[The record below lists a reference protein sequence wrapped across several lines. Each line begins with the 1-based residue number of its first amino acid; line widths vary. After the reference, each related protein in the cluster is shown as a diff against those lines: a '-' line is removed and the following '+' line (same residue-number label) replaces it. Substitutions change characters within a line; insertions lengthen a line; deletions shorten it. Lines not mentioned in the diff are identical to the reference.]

1 MTGAQITAFH
11 ANSGVAASVMASVLI
26 GAALAV
32 LLVWGVW
39 AARTA
44 YVGWTEN
51 RINERQFL
59 GVIVRFLAMYVVLTY
74 FLLS

>member
-1 MTGAQITAFH
+1 MTSAQITAFR
-11 ANSGVAASVMASVLI
+11 ANGVEPSAVAALLV
-26 GAALAV
+26 GAVFAA

-39 AARTA
+39 AIRTA

-51 RINERQFL
+51 SLNARQFF
-59 GVIVRFLAMYVVLTY
+59 GVCIRFLAMYAVLTY